1 MAYYYALTFDNELFK
16 STVKS
21 YLVLA
26 MESAIKSVMDGVKYW
41 SYGDGRTIKKYTADF
56 DGVEYVIETANVK
69 AFIQEFGSGEKMN
82 VSSNPFFS
90 SYKNGPFWNPE
101 RNGSEIVGRPEGEY
115 ETPDW
120 ESGFGTTVKYSSGS
134 RAGKRIPWLKGE
146 SPDPVISECME
157 EIHRATIYNF
167 NTNYH
172 PVIQEMINIGKF
184 ITRQKVTV

>member
-41 SYGDGRTIKKYTADF
+41 SYGDGLTIKKYAADF

-90 SYKNGPFWNPE
+90 SYKHGPFWNPE

-120 ESGFGTTVKYSSGS
+120 ESGFGTTVKYSSGTH
-134 RAGKRIPWLKGE
+134 AGKRIPWLKGE

-172 PVIQEMINIGKF
+172 PVIQEMINTGKF